1 MRPAGIS
8 ILVEVTSYRF
18 SQFFIGH
25 SKFLIRFTS
34 CPRFLII
41 SLVCMM
47 DVIEGKKQELVFQ
60 SRDPKN
66 LVSALSLP
74 MLFPLS

>member
-34 CPRFLII
+34 CPHFLII